1 MEGKASLLSVGEG
14 AVSSCFKL
22 QQQPKKLPVEK
33 SSQDAEKEKSH
44 SRDAVGQAKGKCT
57 FR

>member
-1 MEGKASLLSVGEG
+1 MEGKVSLLSVGEG
-14 AVSSCFKL
+14 TESSCFKP
-22 QQQPKKLPVEK
+22 QQQPRKLPADK

-44 SRDAVGQAKGKCT
+44 SRDAVGRAKGKCT